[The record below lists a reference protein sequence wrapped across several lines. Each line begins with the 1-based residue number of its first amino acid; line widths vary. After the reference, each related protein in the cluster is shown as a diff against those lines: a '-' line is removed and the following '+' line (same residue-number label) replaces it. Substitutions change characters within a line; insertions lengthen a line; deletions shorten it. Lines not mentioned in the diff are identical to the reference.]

1 MFARFRAVNP
11 AVSPSASTVNPTRTP
26 HGMFSAL
33 RYRNFQLYFGGQ
45 LVSSSG
51 TWMQVI
57 AQSALVFALTKSE
70 LWLGIVACG
79 SGLPS
84 LLLSPFAG
92 VIVERAR
99 RQRILIYTQTSQMVL
114 AFILSALVF
123 SQTVLVWHI
132 VILALLLG
140 VTNAIDAPARQA
152 FVIDM
157 VGREDLSSGIQLNA
171 LMFNVSR
178 VVGPSLAGIA
188 LATVGAGWCFFLNGA
203 SFLAVIISLF
213 IMRVS
218 PSERRVSSIS
228 PLTQLSDGIRFA
240 RHHDTIAPL
249 LLLATSASLF
259 ASNAATLLPAFAGTV
274 LNSPEQG
281 YAAVVTANGI
291 GAVLAAAL
299 VSTLGRRF
307 GRGRIVSVM
316 SIVSCL
322 SLALLAL
329 TGNSAHI
336 SPSLLFGLIYGFSLI
351 LQFIM
356 MNTTLQTE
364 VPNEFRGRVLSL
376 YTLTFF
382 GIAPFGALFLGLAAQ
397 AVGTPAA
404 LLGLA
409 VFGGLANFWILAR
422 AKALRRLP

>member
-11 AVSPSASTVNPTRTP
+11 VDNPSLSTADPTTKPR
-26 HGMFSAL
+26 GMFSAL
-33 RYRNFQLYFGGQ
+33 RNRNFQLYFGGQ
-45 LVSSSG
+45 LVSTSG
-51 TWMQVI
+51 TWMQTV

-70 LWLGIVACG
+70 LWLGIVACAA
-79 SGLPS
+79 GLPS

-92 VIVERAR
+92 VIVERVR
-99 RQRILIYTQTSQMVL
+99 RQHILIITQTSQMLL

-123 SQTVLVWHI
+123 AQAVQVWHI

-157 VGREDLSSGIQLNA
+157 VGREDLSSGIQLNS

-178 VVGPSLAGIA
+178 IIGPSLAGIA

-213 IMRVS
+213 VMRVVV
-218 PSERRVSSIS
+218 EEQRISSIS
-228 PLTQLSDGIRFA
+228 PLIQLRDGLRFA
-240 RHHDTIAPL
+240 RSHSTIAPL
-249 LLLATSASLF
+249 LILATSASLF

-281 YAAVVTANGI
+281 YAAVLTANGI
-291 GAVLAAAL
+291 GAVLAASL

-307 GRGRIVSVM
+307 GRGRIVTIM
-316 SIVSCL
+316 SMVAC
-322 SLALLAL
+322 LALGLLAI
-329 TGNSAHI
+329 TGNSRHI
-336 SPSLLFGLIYGFSLI
+336 SPSLLFALVYGFSLI
-351 LQFIM
+351 LQFIT
-356 MNTTLQTE
+356 MNTLLQTE
-364 VPNEFRGRVLSL
+364 VPNEFRGRVMSL

-397 AVGTPAA
+397 VIGTPVA
-404 LLGLA
+404 LIGLA
-409 VFGGLANFWILAR
+409 ILGGVANVLILSR
-422 AKALRRLP
+422 APALRRLP